1 MKLFNKLVYMLC
13 PKFGVMDYNY
23 HQFLFISPNEDS
35 QIYYLVIVE
44 KDRYREI
51 EISES
56 LTDKFGEK
64 VKIKIEKFI
73 NS

>member
-1 MKLFNKLVYMLC
+1 MLC

-35 QIYYLVIVE
+35 EIYYIDIE
-44 KDRYREI
+44 RNRYREI
-51 EISES
+51 EASES

>member
-35 QIYYLVIVE
+35 EIYYIDIE
-44 KDRYREI
+44 RNRYREI
-51 EISES
+51 EASES